1 MADPINDP
9 SPPPHIQSKS
19 DPEAQHQQN
28 RAPTEQI
35 QRKSGAEKLSPPQQ
49 NHLRRC
55 RNKSTTTAGFQ
66 DEGTERENKKKTD
79 EKTRKS
85 GTGEQEIPAPDTWC
99 GGRQPLLVAPPPPP
113 VYIAK
118 NSLDLKGMKQ
128 IWGWSREKSERV
140 VVLFSRE
147 RFFYFMYNH

>member
-1 MADPINDP
+1 MADPTNNP

-19 DPEAQHQQN
+19 SPEAQHQHQQN

-66 DEGTERENKKKTD
+66 DEGTERENKKKLTKNQKNP
-79 EKTRKS
+79 EPENKKFRRRTR
-85 GTGEQEIPAPDTWC
+85 GAEG
-99 GGRQPLLVAPPPPP
+99 
-113 VYIAK
+113 
-118 NSLDLKGMKQ
+118 
-128 IWGWSREKSERV
+128 
-140 VVLFSRE
+140 
-147 RFFYFMYNH
+147 